1 MMQTNTKPVY
11 MQQSDC
17 SLACVELLTSRPGH
31 SIEGISMLQV
41 FQTAC
46 RQGHFRL
53 TVHSSNDSS
62 SVEFGMH
69 AFTVGAAVISL
80 MRWLSELRDRLP
92 KDGPAM
98 LRQQV
103 R

>member
-1 MMQTNTKPVY
+1 MVPALVHQ
-11 MQQSDC
+11 
-17 SLACVELLTSRPGH
+17 LLMH
-31 SIEGISMLQV
+31 CNLHVQV

-53 TVHSSNDSS
+53 TVHSSNDSN

-80 MRWLSELRDRLP
+80 MRWLSDLRDRLP
-92 KDGPAM
+92 KDGSAM